1 MTTAIG
7 LPLQR
12 SAFTAAFLSFL
23 FPGLGQA
30 YAGRRRRAAA
40 FAIPAVA
47 LTLATAGLLAW
58 YGLVGFGLWLGQT
71 SILWPLAF
79 ANAGVFAYRLVAC
92 LDAYRLALGSVAP
105 DGTAPPAVTGLSRF
119 RPRLRRSRLA
129 SMAGLA
135 AVLVVLTADH
145 ALLGYWDLRLYNF
158 ARDLHSPIA
167 IATEEPGSSVDPEPS
182 VTVAPQLTFEP
193 DPTPAPW
200 DKAGRLNILLVGVD
214 TQDRGFRTDSMIVV
228 SLEPKTQRVS
238 MFSVPRDTYGLPM
251 PPRSRL
257 SALWGSNFNYKLNA
271 LWKYSDRFRDLF
283 PNGGAD
289 ALKQALGYLYFG
301 DQRAIS
307 YYVVVDFAGF
317 QKVVD
322 TLGGVTIDVPA
333 PVVDDGFPGNDRSG
347 QHKRIYIPAGIQ
359 HMTGDQALTYAR
371 SRKASPYYNDYNR
384 SARQQQILVALQQQA
399 DPNEISSHLGEL
411 MDALSQTVRTDL
423 PEGPDILG
431 ALIGQAR
438 HVRVDDI
445 ATYAFGPSAYGY
457 ATSNAA
463 GSVFI
468 PERGCHQEGRQGRP
482 GRRRQPGSAPGGAR
496 RASAHPG

>member
-1 MTTAIG
+1 
-7 LPLQR
+7 
-12 SAFTAAFLSFL
+12 
-23 FPGLGQA
+23 
-30 YAGRRRRAAA
+30 
-40 FAIPAVA
+40 
-47 LTLATAGLLAW
+47 
-58 YGLVGFGLWLGQT
+58 
-71 SILWPLAF
+71 
-79 ANAGVFAYRLVAC
+79 
-92 LDAYRLALGSVAP
+92 
-105 DGTAPPAVTGLSRF
+105 
-119 RPRLRRSRLA
+119 
-129 SMAGLA
+129 MAGLA

-167 IATEEPGSSVDPEPS
+167 IATEEPGSTIDPEPS

-193 DPTPAPW
+193 NPTPAPW
-200 DKAGRLNILLVGVD
+200 DKADRLNILLVGVD

-228 SLEPKTQRVS
+228 SLEPKTHRVS
-238 MFSVPRDTYGLPM
+238 MFSIPRDTYGLPL

-257 SALWGSNFNYKLNA
+257 SALWGSNFNYKLNS

-301 DQRAIS
+301 DQKAIN
-307 YYVVVDFAGF
+307 YYVLVDFVGF

-333 PVVDDGFPGNDRSG
+333 PVVDDGFPGNNGDG

-399 DPNEISSHLGEL
+399 DPSEISSHLGEF
-411 MDALSQTVRTDL
+411 MDALAQTIHTDL

-431 ALIGQAR
+431 ALIAEAR
-438 HVRVDDI
+438 HVRADGI
-445 ATYAFGPSAYGY
+445 QTYAFGPSAYGY

-468 PERGCHQEGRQGRP
+468 PDVTAIRQAVKGALSGAGSPDQLQAALDERAPILVENGTGTP
-482 GRRRQPGSAPGGAR
+482 GQDTALAGYLAGLGFAAQASTGAPAQLGGTTRLQSINGAADEYPATFDQLEVILGLTGPPASDQKSSVQAISDATAAPGFIVVTGTDTPALTPPPSATP
-496 RASAHPG
+496 ASS